1 MELKM
6 MTFNEF
12 SKSRIDKKFVLSEE
26 TQHKINENTN
36 KRLQQMKE
44 YNRRRE
50 LHRKIINDIKSR

>member
-26 TQHKINENTN
+26 TQHKINENAN
-36 KRLQQMKE
+36 KILQQMQE

>member
-1 MELKM
+1 M

-12 SKSRIDKKFVLSEE
+12 SKSRTDKKFVLSEE

-36 KRLQQMKE
+36 KRLQQMQE